1 MADIYIT
8 QYARMADGER
18 GFLQCGEEPNLGTL
32 TIAIGVA
39 SAQSATL
46 DPATRFVCISAEA
59 ACSVQ
64 FGANPTAVKATSTR
78 IPAVGERW
86 FGIEGNLARSGCKV
100 AVIE

>member
-8 QYARMADGER
+8 QYARMADGEQ

-32 TIAIGVA
+32 VVTIGAA

-46 DPATRFVCISAEA
+46 NTKTRFVCISAEA
-59 ACSVQ
+59 ACSLA
-64 FGANPTAVKATSTR
+64 FGANPTAAKASSTR
-78 IPAVGERW
+78 IPGVGERW
-86 FGIEGNLARSGCKV
+86 FGIEPGLAKSGCKV